1 MKLLLLFHTNNN
13 ENKHTEY
20 KQRQKPSQGKKMTNQ
35 APSTGIRLLLLF
47 FFNHFFKH
55 ESAFR
60 SHETSESAHRN
71 CIFVETALQSDLRLA

>member
-35 APSTGIRLLLLF
+35 APSTGIRLLLF
-47 FFNHFFKH
+47 FFL
-55 ESAFR
+55 
-60 SHETSESAHRN
+60 T
-71 CIFVETALQSDLRLA
+71 IFLNTNQPSVHTKLVNPLTETAFLLKPLSRVI

>member
-20 KQRQKPSQGKKMTNQ
+20 KQRQKPSQGKKMTN
-35 APSTGIRLLLLF
+35 
-47 FFNHFFKH
+47 H